1 MITPQDLKAAIAEC
15 EGERN
20 PNANTCMKLAAYYQL
35 LDRKQNADPLPKEQ
49 YSYENRTTEIPY
61 SNSEFSQI
69 VEQVGI
75 DKAFSVIDELMEL
88 LYVENRPLYESVMRK
103 IEYGN

>member
-1 MITPQDLKAAIAEC
+1 MITTQDLKAAIAEC

-20 PNANTCMKLAAYYQL
+20 PNANTCIKLAAYYQL
-35 LDRKQNADPLPKEQ
+35 LDRKNVDPIPEQ
-49 YSYENRTTEIPY
+49 YSYENKAPDIPY

>member
-1 MITPQDLKAAIAEC
+1 MITTQDLKAAIAEC

-20 PNANTCMKLAAYYQL
+20 PNANTCIKLAAYYQL
-35 LDRKQNADPLPKEQ
+35 LDRKSADPIPKEQ
-49 YSYENRTTEIPY
+49 YSYENRAPEIPY

-103 IEYGN
+103 IEY

>member
-1 MITPQDLKAAIAEC
+1 MITPQDLRAAIAEC
-15 EGERN
+15 EGTRN
-20 PNANTCMKLAAYYQL
+20 PDARTCIKLAAYYQL
-35 LDRKQNADPLPKEQ
+35 LDRKGADPIPKEQ
-49 YSYENRTTEIPY
+49 YSYENRTPEIPY

-88 LYVENRPLYESVMRK
+88 LYVQNRPLYESVMRK

>member
-20 PNANTCMKLAAYYQL
+20 PDAKTCIKLAAYYQL
-35 LDRKQNADPLPKEQ
+35 LDRKQNADPLPQQ
-49 YSYENRTTEIPY
+49 YSYENKAIEIPY
-61 SNSEFSQI
+61 SNSEFSQL
-69 VEQVGI
+69 VEQIGMENV
-75 DKAFSVIDELMEL
+75 FPVLDELMEL
-88 LYVENRPLYESVMRK
+88 LYVQNRPLYESVMRK

>member
-20 PNANTCMKLAAYYQL
+20 PDARTCIKLAAYYQL
-35 LDRKQNADPLPKEQ
+35 LDRKGADPIPKEQ
-49 YSYENRTTEIPY
+49 YSYENRTPEIPY

-75 DKAFSVIDELMEL
+75 DKVFPVIDELMEL

>member
-1 MITPQDLKAAIAEC
+1 MITTQDLKAAIAEC

-35 LDRKQNADPLPKEQ
+35 LDRKSADPIPEQ
-49 YSYENRTTEIPY
+49 YSYENRTPEIPY

-103 IEYGN
+103 IEY

>member
-1 MITPQDLKAAIAEC
+1 MITTQDLKAAIAEC

-35 LDRKQNADPLPKEQ
+35 LDRKSADPIPKEQ
-49 YSYENRTTEIPY
+49 YSYENRTPEIPY